1 VTCRQLGKEIRDRK
15 PFCRKIIADTD
26 CCRSVKHIPVEAAV
40 LDGLKQVRLLDTV
53 AAREVGDG
61 AGDFQ
66 DAVVP
71 LRVGLSHGHK
81 HGELCER

>member
-1 VTCRQLGKEIRDRK
+1 MAFQEPKSGVLAIVNTCS
-15 PFCRKIIADTD
+15 
-26 CCRSVKHIPVEAAV
+26 SVKHIPVKRAV
-40 LDGLKQVRLLDTV
+40 LDVLQQVRLLDAV